1 MRLVLKG
8 SNEDKSGDL
17 WYNTAAL
24 KTKDI
29 KSSKISHKCF
39 DCGCELI
46 LMEETTAT
54 MGNNLYPI
62 TKSVYRCPNKSCQD
76 ESDKRTAKRVEIKKE
91 QDAKK
96 ALRLNKNK
104 TV

>member
-1 MRLVLKG
+1 M
-8 SNEDKSGDL
+8 
-17 WYNTAAL
+17 
-24 KTKDI
+24 KTKDQ
-29 KSSKISHKCF
+29 KNLKTQRLSHKCF

-62 TKSVYRCPNKSCQD
+62 TKSTYRCPNSDCQE
-76 ESDKRTAKRVEIKKE
+76 ESDKRTAKRVELRKD

-96 ALRLNKNK
+96 ALRLNKSK
-104 TV
+104 TI

>member
-1 MRLVLKG
+1 M
-8 SNEDKSGDL
+8 
-17 WYNTAAL
+17 YTTATV
-24 KTKDI
+24 KTKDT

-46 LMEETTAT
+46 LMEETTAI

-62 TKSVYRCPNKSCQD
+62 TKSTYKCPNKECQE

>member
-1 MRLVLKG
+1 M
-8 SNEDKSGDL
+8 
-17 WYNTAAL
+17 WYTAAAL
-24 KTKDI
+24 NIKTQN
-29 KSSKISHKCF
+29 ISHKCF

-62 TKSVYRCPNKSCQD
+62 TKSTYRCPNQECQ
-76 ESDKRTAKRVEIKKE
+76 EELDKRTAKRQELKRE

-104 TV
+104 